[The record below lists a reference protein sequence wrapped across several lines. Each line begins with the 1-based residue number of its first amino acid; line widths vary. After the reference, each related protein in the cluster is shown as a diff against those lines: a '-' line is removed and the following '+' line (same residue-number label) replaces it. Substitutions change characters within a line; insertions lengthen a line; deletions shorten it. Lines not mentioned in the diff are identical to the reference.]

1 MNPNEVPGLK
11 WILSGI
17 VFVVFI
23 TIIYLCHPGRHVIR
37 SEKKDR
43 KREREMKNRRNK
55 ESKMEK
61 NSKVDEND
69 DDDDDTKTVQLDV
82 SFTSQRSGDE
92 TDSETNDSAEPS
104 ADDMV

>member
-1 MNPNEVPGLK
+1 MNTNEIPGLK

-43 KREREMKNRRNK
+43 KREREIKNRKNK
-55 ESKMEK
+55 ENKKATE
-61 NSKVDEND
+61 SKVDEN

-92 TDSETNDSAEPS
+92 TDSETNDSTEPS
-104 ADDMV
+104 AADMV

>member
-1 MNPNEVPGLK
+1 MNPNEIPGLK

-43 KREREMKNRRNK
+43 KREREMKNRKNK
-55 ESKMEK
+55 ESKK
-61 NSKVDEND
+61 TKDSTVDEND
-69 DDDDDTKTVQLDV
+69 DDDGTKTVQLDV

-92 TDSETNDSAEPS
+92 TGSETNDSTEPS
-104 ADDMV
+104 AADMV